1 LAGDSDG
8 DGTGKFRT
16 LAQPLAG
23 VVDGLL
29 ASLTIIGC
37 LWALNVHSDFGWVI
51 YTQQYL
57 GLILGIGL
65 AACFLSVKASRGE
78 ATERGVPWHDWLAA
92 VASTVATGYMVVGY
106 PAMALDLGSITTERW
121 VLGAVTIVLVL
132 EATRRLIGWALVG
145 LAIVVLLYTG
155 FSHLMPGML
164 YAPNSDAIRIANY
177 MYLDGNAIFGL
188 PLTVFSTIIIT
199 FILFGQTLYAL
210 RGDKVLT
217 DVALSVMGR
226 YRGGPAKVA
235 VAGSSLFGTI
245 SGSVISNVMTD
256 GPVTIPMMVRTG
268 YKPHVAAAIEAVAS
282 NGGQILPPVMGIT
295 AFLIADWLNIP
306 YVDVVLA
313 ALFPALLYYVA
324 LFVQVDLEAARDGLL
339 GLPRAS
345 LPAAWPALRRSWVFV
360 APLSV
365 LVYTLI
371 VANWQPGKSALAAV
385 GVAIVAGALQRETRP
400 TGAALWRAILGTGRM
415 LLDLIAITGVAGVI
429 IGGLQLSGLAFNL
442 SLVLVTIA
450 SGSLILLL
458 VITAALCIVLGM
470 GLPTAVIY
478 LLLASLVAPA
488 LIEFGVPD
496 LAAHMFLFYFGTMS
510 SITPPLCFATFAAA
524 TIAGCD
530 FWKAGWAG
538 VRLAFVAYIIPFVFV
553 LQPELL
559 MIGSAPAIIAA
570 LLTTTVGVILIA
582 AAFAG
587 YFVAPLSA
595 ARRWLLALSGLCLIP
610 SPAASQVIL
619 AVNAAGLAIAAVV
632 LIPVILRRRA
642 ARAEQP

>member
-1 LAGDSDG
+1 MAGDGDSDG
-8 DGTGKFRT
+8 TGKYRS
-16 LAQPLAG
+16 LAPPLAA
-23 VVDGLL
+23 VVNGLL
-29 ASLTIIGC
+29 ASLTIIGS
-37 LWALNVHSDFGWVI
+37 LWAVNLHSHLGWVI

-57 GLILGIGL
+57 ALILGIGMT
-65 AACFLSVKASRGE
+65 ACFLAVKASRGE
-78 ATERGVPWHDWLAA
+78 AAGRGVPWYDWLAT
-92 VASTVATGYMVVGY
+92 VASVVATGYIVFRFPML
-106 PAMALDLGSITTERW
+106 ALDLGSITTERS
-121 VLGAVTIVLVL
+121 VLGAITIVIVL

-217 DVALSVMGR
+217 DVALSMMGR
-226 YRGGPAKVA
+226 YRGGSAKVA

-282 NGGQILPPVMGIT
+282 NGGQVLPPVMGIT

-306 YVDVVLA
+306 YADVVLA
-313 ALFPALLYYVA
+313 ALCPALLYYVA
-324 LFVQVDLEAARDGLL
+324 LFVQVDLEAARGGLL
-339 GLPRAS
+339 GLPRSA
-345 LPAAWPALRRSWVFV
+345 LPAVLPALRRSWVFV
-360 APLSV
+360 APLAV

-371 VANWQPGKSALAAV
+371 VAHWQPGKSALAAV
-385 GVAIVAGALQRETRP
+385 AVAVVAGALQRETRP
-400 TGAALWRAILGTGRM
+400 TAGGLWQAVLGTGRM
-415 LLDLIAITGVAGVI
+415 LLDLVAITGVAGVI

-478 LLLASLVAPA
+478 ILLASLVAPA

-496 LAAHMFLFYFGTMS
+496 LAAHLFLFYFGTMS

-538 VRLAFVAYIIPFVFV
+538 VRLAFVAYIVPFVFV

-559 MIGSAPAIIAA
+559 MIGSATAIIAA
-570 LLTTTVGVILIA
+570 LLTTTVGVVLIS

-587 YFVAPLSA
+587 HLLAPLSM
-595 ARRWLLALSGLCLIP
+595 ARRLLLALSGLCLIP
-610 SPAASQVIL
+610 SPAESEIIL
-619 AVNAAGLAIAAVV
+619 AVNAIGLVIAAVV
-632 LIPVILRRRA
+632 LIPMGLRRRA
-642 ARAEQP
+642 ARAEKP

>member
-29 ASLTIIGC
+29 ASLTIIGS
-37 LWALNVHSDFGWVI
+37 LWALNVHSDLGWVI

-65 AACFLSVKASRGE
+65 VACFLSVKASRGE
-78 ATERGVPWHDWLAA
+78 AAGRGVPWYDWLAA

-121 VLGAVTIVLVL
+121 VLGAVTVVLVL

-306 YVDVVLA
+306 YADVVLA

-339 GLPRAS
+339 GFPRAS
-345 LPAAWPALRRSWVFV
+345 LPAALPALRRSWVFV

-415 LLDLIAITGVAGVI
+415 LLDLVAITGVAGVI

-570 LLTTTVGVILIA
+570 LLTTTVGVALIA

-587 YFVAPLSA
+587 YLVAPLSA

-642 ARAEQP
+642 ARAVQP

>member
-29 ASLTIIGC
+29 ASLTIIGS
-37 LWALNVHSDFGWVI
+37 LWALNVHSDLGWVI

-65 AACFLSVKASRGE
+65 VACFLSVKASRGE
-78 ATERGVPWHDWLAA
+78 AAGRGVPWYDWLAA

-121 VLGAVTIVLVL
+121 VLGAVTVVLVL

-306 YVDVVLA
+306 YADVVLA

-339 GLPRAS
+339 GLPRVT
-345 LPAAWPALRRSWVFV
+345 LPAALPALRRSWVFV

-385 GVAIVAGALQRETRP
+385 LVAIVAGALQRETRP

-415 LLDLIAITGVAGVI
+415 LLDLVAITGVAGVI

-570 LLTTTVGVILIA
+570 LLTTTVGVVLIA

-587 YFVAPLSA
+587 HFVAPLST

-610 SPAASQVIL
+610 SPAASQAIL

-632 LIPVILRRRA
+632 LLPLVLRRRV
-642 ARAEQP
+642 ARAKQP